1 MFHSK
6 GLSCSPLC
14 TCLSVPCHTNHR
26 PLQQQASSVVVIA
39 AVTAAAVVVVVVQI
53 KDEISKYKV
62 GAPARVGLL
71 APNDVFIPAGGT
83 GMDPSQTSFFQV
95 GGGRGEQAATT
106 QGGEGLCGVNKRTS

>member
-1 MFHSK
+1 MSLCVSVCLLCIACVCALNHSFH
-6 GLSCSPLC
+6 
-14 TCLSVPCHTNHR
+14 
-26 PLQQQASSVVVIA
+26 Q
-39 AVTAAAVVVVVVQI
+39 QI

-95 GGGRGEQAATT
+95 GG
-106 QGGEGLCGVNKRTS
+106 S